1 MDIAVLGT
9 GRVGSALG
17 SRWAQKGHRV
27 FYGVKEPQNPEF
39 QALLER
45 SGPNA
50 AAMTVQ
56 QAAAAGQAILL
67 AIPWDVTA
75 EVLDS
80 LDSLDGK
87 ILIDC
92 INPLTSDL
100 KGLQLGFTTSA
111 AEQIANWV
119 PEAKVVK
126 AFNTVS
132 DAAMADPCFR
142 EQPATMFYCGDDEA
156 AKAVVRQLTEDLDLE
171 PVDAGP
177 LVNARQLEPMAAL
190 YVYLAIFGGWGG
202 DCAFRI
208 VKR

>member
-17 SRWAQKGHRV
+17 IRWAQKGHRV
-27 FYGVKEPQNPEF
+27 FYGVRDPQSEEF
-39 QALLER
+39 QSLLDR

-50 AAMTVQ
+50 AVMSVQ
-56 QAAAAGQAILL
+56 DAAAAGQAVLL
-67 AIPWDVTA
+67 AIPWDVTR

-80 LDSLDGK
+80 LGPLNDK

-92 INPLTSDL
+92 INPLTGNL
-100 KGLQLGFTTSA
+100 KGLQLGFATSA
-111 AEQIANWV
+111 AEQIAQWA
-119 PEAKVVK
+119 PTATVVK

-132 DAAMADPCFR
+132 DATMVNPWYRD
-142 EQPATMFYCGDDEA
+142 QPATMFYCGDDEA
-156 AKAVVRQLTEDLDLE
+156 AKAVIRQLTEDLELE

-177 LVNARQLEPMAAL
+177 LVNARQLEPLAAL

-202 DCAFRI
+202 DCAFKI

>member
-1 MDIAVLGT
+1 MP
-9 GRVGSALG
+9 R
-17 SRWAQKGHRV
+17 
-27 FYGVKEPQNPEF
+27 
-39 QALLER
+39 
-45 SGPNA
+45 
-50 AAMTVQ
+50 MTVQ
-56 QAAAAGQAILL
+56 QAAAAGQVILL

-132 DAAMADPCFR
+132 DAAMADPWFQ

-177 LVNARQLEPMAAL
+177 LVNARQLEPLAAL